1 MPFYFNDFC
10 HVLLCC
16 PHCVS
21 EQVRNLLHVAAALK
35 EHAAQVGDSQS
46 TSFISSSRKTK
57 KTNDLWDL
65 EKCLQRCQSHSGV
78 CRLVFDLGRCKN
90 SVSAI
95 TLTFML
101 IGNPQSLIHIQ
112 REQWQQQRDFK
123 ESDFKLLPWKVCL
136 FKEKLLCRIYSSH
149 YFGHLWGWKPFKT
162 KENISSFP
170 THSYYR
176 GTVSLWR
183 TTCRSWAWMT
193 VYLKAS
199 QVQ

>member
-1 MPFYFNDFC
+1 MIFVMFC
-10 HVLLCC
+10 YAVLTVYLSRSAICSTWLQLSKNMLHKLATHN
-16 PHCVS
+16 PHRSSQAAARQKNKWSLRFGKMFTTLPISFRCVS
-21 EQVRNLLHVAAALK
+21 
-35 EHAAQVGDSQS
+35 S
-46 TSFISSSRKTK
+46 SFR
-57 KTNDLWDL
+57 
-65 EKCLQRCQSHSGV
+65 
-78 CRLVFDLGRCKN
+78 LGRCKN

-101 IGNPQSLIHIQ
+101 IGTPQSLIRIQ
-112 REQWQQQRDFK
+112 REQRQQQRDFK

-199 QVQ
+199 RVQ

>member
-1 MPFYFNDFC
+1 M
-10 HVLLCC
+10 LSSLCIWAGPQFAPRGC
-16 PHCVS
+16 SSQRTCCTSWRLTIHIV
-21 EQVRNLLHVAAALK
+21 HLK
-35 EHAAQVGDSQS
+35 QPQD
-46 TSFISSSRKTK
+46 K
-57 KTNDLWDL
+57 KTNDLRFGKMFTTL
-65 EKCLQRCQSHSGV
+65 PISFRCVSSSF
-78 CRLVFDLGRCKN
+78 RLGRCKN

-101 IGNPQSLIHIQ
+101 IGNPQSLIRIQ
-112 REQWQQQRDFK
+112 REQRQQQRDFK

-199 QVQ
+199 RVQ

>member
-1 MPFYFNDFC
+1 M
-10 HVLLCC
+10 LSSLCIWAGPWLQLSKNMLHKLATHN
-16 PHCVS
+16 PHRSSQAAARQKNKWSLRFGKMFTTLPISFRCVS
-21 EQVRNLLHVAAALK
+21 
-35 EHAAQVGDSQS
+35 S
-46 TSFISSSRKTK
+46 SFR
-57 KTNDLWDL
+57 
-65 EKCLQRCQSHSGV
+65 
-78 CRLVFDLGRCKN
+78 LGRCKN

-101 IGNPQSLIHIQ
+101 IGNPQSLIRIQ
-112 REQWQQQRDFK
+112 REQRQQQRDFK

-199 QVQ
+199 RVQ